1 MTSSVTTPRSCRSLL
16 RWKKHALAVLLM
28 CDFIDNSESNIT
40 PRLCTVWAQ
49 WMDEDATV
57 REWYSEE
64 ILATLDVEPNRM
76 NSVFAGLSC
85 RQSDE

>member
-1 MTSSVTTPRSCRSLL
+1 
-16 RWKKHALAVLLM
+16 
-28 CDFIDNSESNIT
+28 
-40 PRLCTVWAQ
+40 
-49 WMDEDATV
+49 MDEDATV